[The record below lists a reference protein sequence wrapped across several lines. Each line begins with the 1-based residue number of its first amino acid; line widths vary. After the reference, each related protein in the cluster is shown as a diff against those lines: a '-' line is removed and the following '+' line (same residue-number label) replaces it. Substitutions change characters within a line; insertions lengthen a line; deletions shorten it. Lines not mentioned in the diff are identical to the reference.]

1 MTELKTKLFYGCAA
15 IVVLIIFIFIKLQQ
29 ITLSVIVPVY
39 NSEKYLARCL
49 DSIVNQDGKFEI
61 IAINDG
67 STDKSSE
74 ILQQYAQE
82 YSNIK
87 IINQK
92 NQGVS
97 ASRNKGM
104 LEAQGD
110 YIIFVDSDD
119 WLEDNAFEQILKSL
133 KKDSPD
139 ILLAAY
145 YDVYD
150 REWVKNLR
158 GEEAASQEQEEA
170 KFPISKL
177 DNLSLFSPFYG
188 KDAHSDLFYSGTG
201 VRGQVFRTDFIKEHK
216 FAFPLGINC
225 GEDDVFVYR
234 SFLANPLISIIKTPL
249 YNYRNRTDS
258 LAKSQKVITE
268 NRKGLAI
275 LQQTE
280 EFKAAKRRTQMLIN
294 DAWLSWTILGISNI
308 MRYGEKIDNA
318 LEEAY
323 DTYNTFSIYNREERK
338 SCRNLKKLRGVL
350 FQGNINHSL

>member
-1 MTELKTKLFYGCAA
+1 MTELKVKLFYGCAA
-15 IVVLIIFIFIKLQQ
+15 IIILIILGIVKMQQ

-49 DSIVNQDGKFEI
+49 DSIVSQEGKFEI

-67 STDKSSE
+67 STDKSLK
-74 ILQQYAQE
+74 ILQEYAQK

-87 IINQK
+87 IVNQS

-97 ASRNKGM
+97 ASRNKGI
-104 LEAQGD
+104 EAGKGK

-119 WLEDNAFEQILKSL
+119 WLEEDAFERIEMTLKN
-133 KKDSPD
+133 DSPD
-139 ILLAAY
+139 ILLTAY

-150 REWVKNLR
+150 REWVKNIK
-158 GEEAASQEQEEA
+158 GEEFAKQEQEEA

-177 DNLSLFSPFYG
+177 ENLSLFSPFYG
-188 KDAHSDLFYSGTG
+188 KDAHSDLYYSGTG
-201 VRGQVFRTDFIKEHK
+201 VRGQVFRKDFIKEHG
-216 FAFPLGINC
+216 FTFPLGINC

-234 SFLANPLISIIKTPL
+234 SFLANPLISIIKTPV

-258 LAKSQKVITE
+258 LAKSQRVISE

-275 LQQTE
+275 LQQTK
-280 EFKAAKRRTQMLIN
+280 EFKTAKRRTQMLVN

-308 MRYGEKIDNA
+308 IRQGANPEQAM
-318 LEEAY
+318 EEAY
-323 DTYNTFSIYNREERK
+323 KAYNTFSQYNREERK
-338 SCRNLKKLRGVL
+338 SCRNLRKLRNIL
-350 FQGNINHSL
+350 FYNKS

>member
-1 MTELKTKLFYGCAA
+1 MTELKAKFFYGCAA
-15 IVVLIIFIFIKLQQ
+15 IIVLIMLGIVKMQQ

-49 DSIVNQDGKFEI
+49 GSIVNQDGKFEI

-67 STDKSSE
+67 STDKSLK
-74 ILQQYAQE
+74 ILQEYAKK

-87 IINQK
+87 IVNQS

-97 ASRNKGM
+97 ASRNKGID
-104 LEAQGD
+104 EANGK

-119 WLEDNAFEQILKSL
+119 WLEEDAFERIERTLKN
-133 KKDSPD
+133 DSPD
-139 ILLAAY
+139 ILLTAY

-150 REWVKNLR
+150 REWVKNIK
-158 GEEAASQEQEEA
+158 GEEFAKQEQKEA

-177 DNLSLFSPFYG
+177 ENLSLFSPFYG
-188 KDAHSDLFYSGTG
+188 KDAHSDLYYSGTG
-201 VRGQVFRTDFIKEHK
+201 VRGQVFRKDFIKEHSFK
-216 FAFPLGINC
+216 FPLGINC

-234 SFLANPLISIIKTPL
+234 SFLANPLISIIKTPI

-258 LAKSQKVITE
+258 LAKSQRVISE

-275 LQQTE
+275 LQQTK
-280 EFKAAKRRTQMLIN
+280 EFKTAKRRIQMLVN

-308 MRYGEKIDNA
+308 IRQGVNPEQAM
-318 LEEAY
+318 EEAY
-323 DTYNTFSIYNREERK
+323 KAYNTFSQYNTEERK
-338 SCRNLKKLRGVL
+338 SCRNLRKLRNIL
-350 FQGNINHSL
+350 FYNKS